1 MAAPG
6 FWVTFVIV
14 LALGLAPIVTQ
25 SASTREVMFTILL
38 AIGMAVSL
46 NIILGYTGYVSFGH
60 VVFFG
65 LGGYLGMYLIDSW
78 NAPLPLAVLGG
89 GMITALLALAL
100 GASILRLRGAYFALA
115 TIGINEAARTFVANF
130 EPFGGPT
137 GIELQFRVYRN
148 YGGPTQALWIT
159 YYSVVGIT
167 LFAVI
172 FSYLIKTSKF
182 GLGLMSIRE
191 EEKQLTCLVGSNG
204 VGKTTMLRTVM
215 GLIRPW
221 KGSIRFDGKDI
232 GGTPAY
238 AKADLGLV
246 LAPEGRQLFTE
257 MTVEENLEMGAANRR
272 ARPNAKKNLERVYE
286 MFPRLK
292 ERRQQKAGILS
303 GGEQQM
309 LAVGRG
315 IMAKPVVLMIDE
327 LSLGLA
333 PVLSLQLFQSLRQLR
348 QEGLTI
354 LLVEQNVQMALAISD
369 YGYVLAEGKVEIEGP
384 ARELAQNQHIRAA
397 YLGL

>member
-1 MAAPG
+1 M
-6 FWVTFVIV
+6 
-14 LALGLAPIVTQ
+14 
-25 SASTREVMFTILL
+25 
-38 AIGMAVSL
+38 
-46 NIILGYTGYVSFGH
+46 
-60 VVFFG
+60 
-65 LGGYLGMYLIDSW
+65 
-78 NAPLPLAVLGG
+78 
-89 GMITALLALAL
+89 
-100 GASILRLRGAYFALA
+100 SILEIRDLA
-115 TIGINEAARTFVANF
+115 AGYGEVQILW
-130 EPFGGPT
+130 GPS
-137 GIELQFRVYRN
+137 LS
-148 YGGPTQALWIT
+148 L
-159 YYSVVGIT
+159 
-167 LFAVI
+167 
-172 FSYLIKTSKF
+172 
-182 GLGLMSIRE
+182 
-191 EEKQLTCLVGSNG
+191 EEKKLTCLVGGNG

-232 GGTPAY
+232 SGTPAY
-238 AKADLGLV
+238 TKADLGLV
-246 LAPEGRQLFTE
+246 LVPEGRQLFTE

-292 ERRQQKAGILS
+292 ERRQQKAGTLS

-315 IMAKPVVLMIDE
+315 IMAEPVVLMIDE